1 MLAIHST
8 WIYWW
13 QTQASSYYAE
23 KRETVWRL
31 PLPPEDDITREL
43 VGTTPNAK
51 DFARVKVCLVKKS
64 WILHNLF
71 GYILVY
77 CWGVRFR

>member
-1 MLAIHST
+1 
-8 WIYWW
+8 
-13 QTQASSYYAE
+13 
-23 KRETVWRL
+23 
-31 PLPPEDDITREL
+31 